1 MKDQHQ
7 TESEFVGKEHCPAC
21 GSKDNLGRY
30 SDGHAFCFGQGCG
43 YYEPPTGEEARRVV
57 TAKADFE
64 PLEGE
69 FKRLDKR
76 KISAETC
83 RLFRYR
89 VTRYKGD
96 AAHVVDVVDWRTG
109 SLLAQ
114 KIRTRDK
121 DFPILGDVSKKPLIG
136 AHLWSG
142 GKRLIVTEGEIDAL
156 TVSEVQGNK
165 WPTVSILN
173 GASGAKKNLL
183 ANLDYLKLFEEVV
196 LLFDMDEPG
205 QDAAREC
212 AEALMSVAKVKI
224 ARLPLKDP
232 NEMHVAGRDREL
244 IAAIWNA
251 EEFKPD
257 GLLYAEDLISQAL
270 EEMEPGLPWMFDGMN
285 KSSNGR
291 HYGEIHTIGAGTGV
305 GKTDLILQQADYDV
319 RVLGLSVGLFLVEN
333 DPVEVLQYLAGKAEG
348 RFYYEP
354 GHPDRQDKEA
364 MARAMAVYS
373 GKVAIY
379 DNFGLCDWELI
390 KARVLYL
397 IQQGVRVFY
406 VDHLT
411 ALATGG
417 EKDEKEELEN
427 LMADVAEFA
436 KRHNVLFIL
445 ISHLAT
451 AEGKAHEEG
460 GRVSIKQFKG
470 SRAIGFWSHA
480 MYGLERDQQAEDQET
495 RQTTAIRQL
504 KRRKFG
510 KGVGR
515 VTYARYDPKTGL
527 SKEVSGF
534 EPFQDE
540 SSHEDQDL

>member
-7 TESEFVGKEHCPAC
+7 TESEFIGKEHCPAC

-57 TAKADFE
+57 TAKTDFD

-89 VTRYKGD
+89 VTKYKGD

-257 GLLYAEDLISQAL
+257 GLLYAEDLIAQAL

-305 GKTDLILQQADYDV
+305 GKTDLILQQADFDV

-364 MARAMAVYS
+364 MTRAMSAYS

-379 DNFGLCDWELI
+379 DNFGLCDWDLI

-436 KRHNVLFIL
+436 KRHNVLF
-445 ISHLAT
+445 H
-451 AEGKAHEEG
+451 
-460 GRVSIKQFKG
+460 
-470 SRAIGFWSHA
+470 
-480 MYGLERDQQAEDQET
+480 
-495 RQTTAIRQL
+495 
-504 KRRKFG
+504 
-510 KGVGR
+510 
-515 VTYARYDPKTGL
+515 P
-527 SKEVSGF
+527 
-534 EPFQDE
+534 
-540 SSHEDQDL
+540 DLPPRNR

>member
-43 YYEPPTGEEARRVV
+43 YYEPPTGEETRRVV
-57 TAKADFE
+57 TAKTDFE

-69 FKRLDKR
+69 FTRLNKRG
-76 KISAETC
+76 ISAETC

-89 VTRYKGD
+89 VARSKGD
-96 AAHVVDVVDWRTG
+96 VIHVVDIVDWRTG

-121 DFPILGDVSKKPLIG
+121 EFPIVGDVSKKPLIG

-270 EEMEPGLPWMFDGMN
+270 EELEPGLPWMFDGMN

-495 RQTTAIRQL
+495 RQTTTIRQL

-510 KGVGR
+510 KGVGL
-515 VTYARYDPKTGL
+515 VTHARYDPKTGL

-534 EPFQDE
+534 SPFEDE
-540 SSHEDQDL
+540 SSSEDQDL